1 MGDDSGYFY
10 GSAFMMANI
19 AARACEPAA
28 SADELLL
35 FAVLAVFLMDDFP
48 GVDPE
53 HWEGVDLH
61 LRSAF
66 NYFKELGDT
75 GAARKLRM
83 EVIERSVQEDPPL
96 CKELRNNRPRDP
108 AREALQTRTCPRLIN
123 VLSALRACWTPTEIS
138 TLSSRTFP
146 CPKAPCTDQKHQ

>member
-1 MGDDSGYFY
+1 MTGHERYVVAGRDIGPFVSEWATVLASGGGESRTLWELAVGDDSGYFY

-53 HWEGVDLH
+53 HWEGVDVH

-66 NYFKELGDT
+66 NYFKEVGDT

-96 CKELRNNRPRDP
+96 
-108 AREALQTRTCPRLIN
+108 
-123 VLSALRACWTPTEIS
+123 
-138 TLSSRTFP
+138 
-146 CPKAPCTDQKHQ
+146 